1 MWKFSPRRK
10 RDPTTDCDR
19 FHESAVVL
27 RTLLSPPQIIDHKPH
42 LVQIVVPC
50 SARREQMRVV
60 AVSEVLLLYW
70 PAVVPLY
77 LKITCCCCGDNRR
90 ALKKCRPHFVT
101 HCCSARRTQMKCRLY
116 RDSTHVV
123 IQQRSILFAAVSFL
137 PLLRKRPHESRL
149 IKPVGKPP

>member
-1 MWKFSPRRK
+1 VNLQLIADDTHGCALIYQMWKFSSRRK

-27 RTLLSPPQIIDHKPH
+27 RTLLSPPQRIDHKPH
-42 LVQIVVPC
+42 LVQVVVPC

-77 LKITCCCCGDNRR
+77 LKITCCCTAVITGAHWR
-90 ALKKCRPHFVT
+90 
-101 HCCSARRTQMKCRLY
+101 SAVLT
-116 RDSTHVV
+116 S
-123 IQQRSILFAAVSFL
+123 
-137 PLLRKRPHESRL
+137 
-149 IKPVGKPP
+149 